1 MCNFLFR
8 NIFDNLIF
16 KYLPFQIMIKIYK
29 NCKIGENSYLN
40 QIITDLQIRN
50 RLKGLK
56 YFTTPLNPCY
66 VQCVD
71 IIVV

>member
-29 NCKIGENSYLN
+29 NCKIGEKGKFIFKSNNYRF
-40 QIITDLQIRN
+40 TD
-50 RLKGLK
+50 
-56 YFTTPLNPCY
+56 
-66 VQCVD
+66 
-71 IIVV
+71 